1 VLICANIENTNTM
14 YRKTEFNRNLWSRSG
29 ITRHFGLFLALF
41 CVSFHVTLG
50 LKYYY
55 GDGSYFIGE
64 VDEHGR
70 PSGHGQFHN
79 TSGALEYDGEF
90 SEGHPHGYGTWYGED
105 GAVFKGQFRYG
116 RSSGKATYVKPNG
129 DKIEGDFLNLRPH
142 GKIVLTKATKNV
154 KLDVSLNGS
163 KSPKATFNFEENRS
177 SQDNTSSNKKL
188 DSPSDS
194 VTRNNGNINRIEGE
208 FRNGMA
214 HGSLQLWYH
223 NPDGK
228 LIKIEGVYRMGQPHG
243 YFRFMNEE
251 DGILTEAKYLNGEPL
266 ENLNPRQNLKSK
278 QLYLFK
284 IPRKIVL

>member
-1 VLICANIENTNTM
+1 MFHLSRIIKYYLCIYVL
-14 YRKTEFNRNLWSRSG
+14 RSG
-29 ITRHFGLFLALF
+29 IYICILCIA
-41 CVSFHVTLG
+41 
-50 LKYYY
+50 
-55 GDGSYFIGE
+55 
-64 VDEHGR
+64 
-70 PSGHGQFHN
+70 
-79 TSGALEYDGEF
+79 EYDGEF

-142 GKIVLTKATKNV
+142 GKIVLTKATKNI
-154 KLDVSLNGS
+154 KQDVTLNGR
-163 KSPKATFNFEENRS
+163 KSPKAAFNFEENRS
-177 SQDNTSSNKKL
+177 SQDNTSSNKKIDL
-188 DSPSDS
+188 PSDS

-266 ENLNPRQNLKSK
+266 ENLNLRQNLKSK

>member
-1 VLICANIENTNTM
+1 MLICANIENTNTM
-14 YRKTEFNRNLWSRSG
+14 YRKTEFNRNLWSLCC
-29 ITRHFGLFLALF
+29 ITRHFGLFLAIF
-41 CVSFHVTLG
+41 CVCFHVTLS

-70 PSGHGQFHN
+70 PSGPGQFHN

-116 RSSGKATYVKPNG
+116 RSSGKATHVKPNG

-142 GKIVLTKATKNV
+142 GKIVLTKATKNI
-154 KLDVSLNGS
+154 KQDVTLNGS
-163 KSPKATFNFEENRS
+163 KSQKAAFSFEENRS
-177 SQDNTSSNKKL
+177 SQDNTSSNKKIEL
-188 DSPSDS
+188 PSDS

-243 YFRFMNEE
+243 YFRFMNED

-266 ENLNPRQNLKSK
+266 ENVNLRQNLKSK
-278 QLYLFK
+278 QSYLFK